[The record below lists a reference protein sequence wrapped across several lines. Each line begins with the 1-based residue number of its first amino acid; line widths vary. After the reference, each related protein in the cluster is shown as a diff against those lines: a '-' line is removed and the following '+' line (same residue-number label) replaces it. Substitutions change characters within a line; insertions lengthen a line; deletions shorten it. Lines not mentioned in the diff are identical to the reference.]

1 MSETPGR
8 SSTSRSKTDDVTLPH
23 VGKELQTENL
33 ILTDSLKLTST
44 IDNYKSG
51 QEITRDLIEAEEAHE
66 NEKKHAEALGMD
78 PNEASSYFAH
88 LFDDGNLAGS
98 QLMALSQTVDRA
110 RVEKWL
116 GSASDIGSQ
125 EKVEPFDIDD
135 WKPRLLVDLLNS
147 LSAIAD
153 DDYHC
158 KHRRRWQEICRAQ

>member
-1 MSETPGR
+1 M
-8 SSTSRSKTDDVTLPH
+8 SRSKTDDVDLATCREGITDGEFDPNRFTQTDFNNRQ
-23 VGKELQTENL
+23 LQ
-33 ILTDSLKLTST
+33 I
-44 IDNYKSG
+44 G

-66 NEKKHAEALGMD
+66 NEKKHVEALGMD

-125 EKVEPFDIDD
+125 ENVEPFDIDD
-135 WKPRLLVDLLNS
+135 WKTRLLVDLLNS

-158 KHRRRWQEICRAQ
+158 KHLRRWQEICRTQ